1 MVYTRIAPT
10 PSGYLHLG
18 NAYNFMLTSRLST
31 RHGGQLLLRI
41 DDIDRGRYREAYVQ
55 DVFDSL
61 AWLGIDYQLG
71 PKTIHEFESKWSQ
84 QLRIDRYQKIL
95 DELRAKNLVYPCAYS
110 RKEVQAMTTD
120 GVYRGENRKAQLS
133 LDQAGVAWRL
143 KVPEETSIE
152 LTKKDSH
159 IYLDLFREMG
169 HFVVR
174 KKDGLPAYQI
184 ASLVDDVDYGIQLI
198 VRGEDLLPS
207 TAAQL
212 HLAECLDFLDFRR
225 SVTFHH
231 HPLILDTAG
240 QKLAKSQGSESL
252 LAMRAR
258 GCPPPKFEF

>member
-1 MVYTRIAPT
+1 MAYTRIAPT

-18 NAYNFMLTSRLST
+18 NAYNFLLTSRLST

-41 DDIDRGRYREAYVQ
+41 DDIDRARYREAYVQ

-61 AWLGIDYQLG
+61 DWLGIDYQVG
-71 PKTIHEFESKWSQ
+71 PNTIQEFESKWSQ
-84 QLRIDRYQKIL
+84 QLRIDRYQEIL

-110 RKEVQAMTTD
+110 RREIQAMTTD
-120 GVYRGENRKAQLS
+120 GIYRGENRNSQLS
-133 LDQAGVAWRL
+133 LDQAGVAWRV
-143 KVPEETSIE
+143 KVPKETSLE

-159 IYLDLFREMG
+159 IDVDIHREMG
-169 HFVVR
+169 DFVVR

-184 ASLVDDVDYGIQLI
+184 ASLVDDVDHGIQLI
-198 VRGEDLLPS
+198 VRGEDLIPS

-231 HPLILDTAG
+231 HPLILDAAG
-240 QKLAKSQGSESL
+240 QKLAKSQGAQSL
-252 LAMRAR
+252 KAMRES
-258 GCPPPKFEF
+258 GFPPPEFAF